1 MTRDEVR
8 NLKKAVRQGNKEA
21 AAKLL
26 ERSIEFGH
34 RKLAVLRCI
43 IAERLGVVL
52 RIDQLLYCQSAINDL
67 SSDDVASILRQAT
80 NSVPRKS

>member
-26 ERSIEFGH
+26 ERSIELRH
-34 RKLAVLRCI
+34 RKLVVLRCI

-52 RIDQLLYCQSAINDL
+52 RTDQLLYCQSAINDL
-67 SSDDVASILRQAT
+67 SNDDLASILRQAT
-80 NSVPRKS
+80 NSVPRK